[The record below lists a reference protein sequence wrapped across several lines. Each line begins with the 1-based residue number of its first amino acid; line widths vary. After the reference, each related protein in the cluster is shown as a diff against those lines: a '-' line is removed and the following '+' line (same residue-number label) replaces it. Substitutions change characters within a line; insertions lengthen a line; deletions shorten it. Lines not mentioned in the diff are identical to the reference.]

1 MRRILLIIACIW
13 LSWSAQAAVVTY
25 TADDVTVFPN
35 PERGFTEELGG
46 ETMLSDSKNH
56 AIQPEA
62 DWFFDLEDE
71 ENADRKTQTLLVAI
85 YYLGNYR
92 DKALSDKILKGFDE
106 DMQIVRDHGFKCVLR
121 FAYSWKNGAD
131 TDTARVRQHIG
142 QLKPYLAK
150 NADVIYVLE
159 TGFVGQWGE
168 WYYSNNYT
176 TETQQ
181 LNDKRRK
188 VLDLML
194 DACPANRFLLVRY
207 PMIKAQYLGDTNPL
221 SSAQAFTN
229 TSRARIGH
237 HNDAF
242 LNIWGNDGTYVSW
255 DEQTPDDPA
264 VRQYIADETL
274 YVPNGGETNV
284 EEDKD
289 DPETIGLPEKVYAK
303 AEEEMAKYH
312 WSFCGSTYS
321 EEITDRW
328 RDHGIY
334 EALDRKMGYRYQL
347 VTATLPDDAYI
358 GGKAKVSMQIR
369 NTGFAPLYNERHAY
383 IVLRNQ
389 YSEARL
395 PLTSDPRRWLPNGA
409 VTTIEEEVTIPSD
422 IQAGTYQLYLHMPD
436 AAESL
441 AADPRYAIRFANV
454 NCWDA
459 TTGMNKLDASVT
471 IHDAGQAIENR
482 SATENGIGYDLLGRP
497 VDSNYHGIIILNRH
511 KRVQ

>member
-1 MRRILLIIACIW
+1 MKRLISIGFVLFTCLA
-13 LSWSAQAAVVTY
+13 AQAEVVHY
-25 TADDVTVFPN
+25 TADDTSIFPN

-56 AIQPEA
+56 AIKPEA

-71 ENADRKTQTLLVAI
+71 ENADRKTQSLLVAI
-85 YYLGNYR
+85 YYLGKYR
-92 DKALSDKILKGFDE
+92 SKALSDKILQGFDE
-106 DMQIVRDHGFKCVLR
+106 DMQILRNHGFKCVLR
-121 FAYSWKNGAD
+121 FAYDWNSSAD
-131 TDTARVRQHIG
+131 ADTARVRQHIS

-168 WYYSNNYT
+168 WYYSDNYT
-176 TETQQ
+176 SETQQ
-181 LNDKRRK
+181 LNKKRRK

-207 PMIKAQYLGDTNPL
+207 PMIKAQYLGDTDPL
-221 SSAQAFTN
+221 TSSQAFTSN
-229 TSRARIGH
+229 ARARIGH

-255 DEQTPDDPA
+255 DEETPDDPA

-284 EEDKD
+284 EENPD
-289 DPETIGLPEKVYAK
+289 DEETIGLPEKVYAK
-303 AEEEMAKYH
+303 AEEEMSKYH

-328 RDHGIY
+328 RDNGIY
-334 EALDRKMGYRYQL
+334 EVLDRKMGYRYQL
-347 VTATLPDDAYI
+347 VTASLPDDANI
-358 GGKAKVSMQIR
+358 GGQAALSIQIR

-383 IVLRNQ
+383 IVLKNGSNSYPMMLQ
-389 YSEARL
+389 
-395 PLTSDPRRWLPNGA
+395 SDPRRWLPNGA
-409 VTTIEEEVTIPSD
+409 VTTIEEELTIPAN
-422 IQAGTYQLYLHMPD
+422 IPAGTYQLYLHLPD

-441 AADPRYAIRFANV
+441 AADPRYAIRFANTDV
-454 NCWDA
+454 WDA
-459 TTGMNKLDASVT
+459 TTGMNNLHATVT
-471 IHDAGQAIENR
+471 ILEAGQAIDTV
-482 SATENGIGYDLLGRP
+482 SADKNGIGYDLLGCP
-497 VDSNYHGIIILNRH
+497 VNSGYHGIVIQNGQKHI
-511 KRVQ
+511 Q